1 MEPALPV
8 IAFLILF
15 FTGKP
20 LFSWYVNHS
29 PAFFQVLIG
38 AAAAVPF
45 AFVFIFI
52 GLKIPFFKDL
62 REIMEKLFK
71 SARLNTFDIAVTSV
85 MAGVFEEILFRGVL
99 QPILGLWLTSF
110 IFILIHG
117 YFNPKSLNMTVT
129 GILAFGLSCVI
140 GVFFERF
147 GIISA
152 ITLHTVYDF
161 LALYLMMRYFQG
173 NEKED
178 KRQKTGVIIK
188 SCV

>member
-1 MEPALPV
+1 MNKKQYYSALLIMEPALLV

-20 LFSWYVNHS
+20 LFSWYSNHTS
-29 PAFFQVLIG
+29 EVFQLLIG

-62 REIMEKLFK
+62 REMFEKLFR
-71 SARLNTFDIAVTSV
+71 SAGLNTFDIAITSV

-99 QPILGLWLTSF
+99 QPMLGIWITSF

-117 YFNPKSLNMTVT
+117 YFNPKSLNMTVS
-129 GILAFGLSCVI
+129 GVMAFGLSCVI
-140 GVFFERF
+140 GLFFERF

-161 LALYLMMRYFQG
+161 LALYVMMKYFKM
-173 NEKED
+173 NRK
-178 KRQKTGVIIK
+178 
-188 SCV
+188 